1 MTMDFDFFSDGASS
15 WSPSEWDVPAGDA
28 YSSVTP
34 TEDYS
39 WLYTGAGEALPGY
52 DTSGSWTGTNDS
64 GQSIF
69 QEQYGNYGVPNTV
82 EYVQQASQGQPSYL
96 SSVWDSLNSVGKG
109 LESPAGKLTAGLFGA
124 GVSAYGANKANKN
137 AKKAYKDQQA
147 MLAARQA
154 KAAQYDSPLRLASA
168 RQAVTAPQARGGE
181 TAFFTNNRIPS
192 YFAEGGGVSEEEL
205 ELMQQEAQ
213 QGALDARMDRPSAI
227 GFLRY
232 MMAGKRMPSEIAAAK
247 RAQRPN
253 NPVDVIRAR
262 NRALEEAGNYASGGA
277 PRFVQGG
284 TPGQADKIPAMLS
297 DGEYVVDSDV
307 VSALG
312 DGNNAAGAAQ
322 LDGMRKNVRAHKRS
336 APAHKIPPK
345 AKSPLAYMKKGK

>member
-1 MTMDFDFFSDGASS
+1 MGFLDELFGGGGIGDDSAGWSEYAPQQADYSVGGYGEMMPFDMSSPVVYGSDLVDSAMPQGESY
-15 WSPSEWDVPAGDA
+15 GYDA
-28 YSSVTP
+28 YQIPQAQYVM
-34 TEDYS
+34 
-39 WLYTGAGEALPGY
+39 
-52 DTSGSWTGTNDS
+52 
-64 GQSIF
+64 
-69 QEQYGNYGVPNTV
+69 QE
-82 EYVQQASQGQPSYL
+82 QASQGQPSYL

-137 AKKAYKDQQA
+137 VKKAYKDQQA

-205 ELMQQEAQ
+205 ESMQQEAQ

-253 NPVDVIRAR
+253 NPVDIVRAR
-262 NRALEEAGNYASGGA
+262 NRALEEAGNYASGGT

-312 DGNNAAGAAQ
+312 DGNNAAGAVQ
-322 LDGMRKNVRAHKRS
+322 LDGMRQQVRKHKRS
-336 APAHKIPPK
+336 TPVNKIPPK
-345 AKSPLAYMKKGK
+345 AKSPLAYMKKGKK